1 MELRGIES
9 KHAAVVVS
17 FAPYSVEAVRVA
29 EAAVNQGAKLIA
41 LTDSVV
47 SPIALNADQVL
58 LFSHDTPSFFPSL
71 LAANAIAELLVAQL
85 LSLEGP
91 DAVERLGL
99 AETALHQHGA
109 YTP

>member
-1 MELRGIES
+1 MNWSRS
-9 KHAAVVVS
+9 C
-17 FAPYSVEAVRVA
+17 
-29 EAAVNQGAKLIA
+29 
-41 LTDSVV
+41 
-47 SPIALNADQVL
+47 
-58 LFSHDTPSFFPSL
+58 FFPSL

-99 AETALHQHGA
+99 AETALHRHGA